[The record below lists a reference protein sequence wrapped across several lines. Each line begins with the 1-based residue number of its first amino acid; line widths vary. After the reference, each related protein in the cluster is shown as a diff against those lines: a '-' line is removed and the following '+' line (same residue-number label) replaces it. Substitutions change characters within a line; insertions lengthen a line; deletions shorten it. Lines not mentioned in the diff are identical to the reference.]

1 MAFNTDMPFQ
11 ESTVMSLDPVC
22 ECPPDDTSCTPPAI
36 DERAATA
43 NLRVPKRRTER
54 VERTERA
61 DGRGRR
67 FRFGDAVDAMS
78 ATNDA
83 PPRPVTGSIAISF
96 AVVSRRNWPR

>member
-1 MAFNTDMPFQ
+1 MTFNTDMPFP

-22 ECPPDDTSCTPPAI
+22 ECPPDDTSCAPAAI
-36 DERAATA
+36 DKRAATA
-43 NLRVPKRRTER
+43 DLRAPKRRAER

-78 ATNDA
+78 SMNDA

>member
-1 MAFNTDMPFQ
+1 
-11 ESTVMSLDPVC
+11 MSLAPVC
-22 ECPPDDTSCTPPAI
+22 ECPLDETSCATAAI

-43 NLRVPKRRTER
+43 DPRAPKRRAER
-54 VERTERA
+54 AERTERA

-78 ATNDA
+78 APSDA

>member
-1 MAFNTDMPFQ
+1 MAFNTDMPSL
-11 ESTVMSLDPVC
+11 ESIVMSLLPFC
-22 ECPPDDTSCTPPAI
+22 EAPPAI
-36 DERAATA
+36 DECTATA
-43 NLRVPKRRTER
+43 DSATPKRRAER
-54 VERTERA
+54 VERTGRA

-78 ATNDA
+78 ATSDA

>member
-1 MAFNTDMPFQ
+1 MTFNTDMPFQ
-11 ESTVMSLDPVC
+11 ESTVMSVDLVC
-22 ECPPDDTSCTPPAI
+22 ECPPDDTSCAPAAI

-43 NLRVPKRRTER
+43 DPCAPKRRTER
-54 VERTERA
+54 T

-78 ATNDA
+78 APNDA

>member
-11 ESTVMSLDPVC
+11 ESTVMSVDLVC
-22 ECPPDDTSCTPPAI
+22 ECPPDDTSCAPAAL
-36 DERAATA
+36 DERAAA
-43 NLRVPKRRTER
+43 ADPRAPKRRA
-54 VERTERA
+54 ERA

>member
-1 MAFNTDMPFQ
+1 MTFNTDMPFQ
-11 ESTVMSLDPVC
+11 ESTAMSVDLVC
-22 ECPPDDTSCTPPAI
+22 ECPPDDTSCAPTAL

-43 NLRVPKRRTER
+43 DPRAPKRSA
-54 VERTERA
+54 VRA

-67 FRFGDAVDAMS
+67 FRFGDAVDAMT

-83 PPRPVTGSIAISF
+83 PTRPVTGSIAISF

>member
-11 ESTVMSLDPVC
+11 ESTIMSLDLVC
-22 ECPPDDTSCTPPAI
+22 ECPPNDTSCASAAI
-36 DERAATA
+36 DEHAAIA
-43 NLRVPKRRTER
+43 DLSAPKRRAER
-54 VERTERA
+54 AERA

-67 FRFGDAVDAMS
+67 FRFGDAVDAMN
-78 ATNDA
+78 AMNDA

>member
-1 MAFNTDMPFQ
+1 MTFNTDMPFP
-11 ESTVMSLDPVC
+11 ESTAMSLDPVR
-22 ECPPDDTSCTPPAI
+22 ECPTDDTSCAAAAI
-36 DERAATA
+36 DEPAATA
-43 NLRVPKRRTER
+43 DPRVPKRRAER
-54 VERTERA
+54 VARTERA

-78 ATNDA
+78 AMNDA

>member
-11 ESTVMSLDPVC
+11 ESTVMSVDLVC
-22 ECPPDDTSCTPPAI
+22 ECPPDDASCAPAAL
-36 DERAATA
+36 DERTATTDRRA
-43 NLRVPKRRTER
+43 PKRRAER
-54 VERTERA
+54 VDHTERA

-78 ATNDA
+78 APNDA

>member
-1 MAFNTDMPFQ
+1 MTFNTDMPFQ
-11 ESTVMSLDPVC
+11 ESTVMSADLVC
-22 ECPPDDTSCTPPAI
+22 ECPPDDTSCAPAAI

-43 NLRVPKRRTER
+43 DRRAPKRRTER
-54 VERTERA
+54 T

-78 ATNDA
+78 APNDA

>member
-11 ESTVMSLDPVC
+11 ESTVMSVDLVC
-22 ECPPDDTSCTPPAI
+22 ECPPDDTSCARAAL

-43 NLRVPKRRTER
+43 DPRAPKRRA
-54 VERTERA
+54 ERA

>member
-1 MAFNTDMPFQ
+1 MTFNTDMPFQ
-11 ESTVMSLDPVC
+11 ESIVMSVDLVY
-22 ECPPDDTSCTPPAI
+22 ECPPDDTSCAPAAI
-36 DERAATA
+36 GECAAIA
-43 NLRVPKRRTER
+43 DPSAPKRRA
-54 VERTERA
+54 ERTERA

-78 ATNDA
+78 AMNDA